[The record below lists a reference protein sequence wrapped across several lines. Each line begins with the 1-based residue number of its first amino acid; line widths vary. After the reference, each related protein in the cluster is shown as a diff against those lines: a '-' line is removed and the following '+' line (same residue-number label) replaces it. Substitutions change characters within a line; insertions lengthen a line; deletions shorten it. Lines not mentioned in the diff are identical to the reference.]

1 MAGIFWA
8 TFFGGLLPNKALA
21 QNYNDLLITE
31 IMADENPS
39 AGLPEAEYVEIYN
52 RSVRPISLNRYKF
65 SFGSTTVLLPNQ
77 VIQPNEYLI
86 LCDKDKVALWVG
98 IAKTISVPSLSL
110 INTGTTLTLRDAA
123 NRIIFAVT
131 YSENW
136 YDNPAKKQGGWALEM
151 MDVANPCAEETNW
164 KESVATVGGTPS
176 RSNSVAAPNPDRRA
190 PTVAYATAATS
201 TEINV
206 VFDEKTDSSSA
217 SNRNNYQ
224 LDKNIGIRNIVLQ
237 SPQNKTVI
245 INLTAPLQAG
255 TVYTLTIRNVA
266 DCAGNLLT
274 ETKTTLALPEKA
286 DIGDVVINEILFNPR
301 PNGVDFVE
309 IYNRTD
315 KFIDLKDWQI
325 ANVTN
330 GVVANQRKIAEV
342 NYTLAPR
349 QFLALST
356 STKIIRNQYS
366 QANNNALLELPQL
379 PNFNDDKGG
388 VVLIDPQKRIFDRF
402 DYNQDFHFSLL
413 DDKSGVSLERINYN
427 LPTNDR
433 NNWHSAAATA
443 GYATPSAANSQGLNG
458 PAQNDNFSVQP
469 EAFTPDGDGVEDFTT
484 IRYIFSSVGNVASV
498 SIFDVQGRLVGQ
510 IAANQSL
517 ATEGLWQWD
526 GINTNGERVRTGNYV
541 VLIDL
546 INPDG
551 RRETLKKRVVV
562 GSRF

>member
-1 MAGIFWA
+1 
-8 TFFGGLLPNKALA
+8 
-21 QNYNDLLITE
+21 
-31 IMADENPS
+31 MADENPS

-151 MDVANPCAEETNW
+151 VDVANPCAEETNW

-224 LDKNIGIRNIVLQ
+224 IDKNVGIRNVVLQ

-388 VVLIDPQKRIFDRF
+388 VVLIDPQRRIFDRF
-402 DYNQDFHFSLL
+402 DYNQDFHFALL

-484 IRYIFSSVGNVASV
+484 IRYSFSSVGNVASV

-510 IAANQSL
+510 IAVNQSL